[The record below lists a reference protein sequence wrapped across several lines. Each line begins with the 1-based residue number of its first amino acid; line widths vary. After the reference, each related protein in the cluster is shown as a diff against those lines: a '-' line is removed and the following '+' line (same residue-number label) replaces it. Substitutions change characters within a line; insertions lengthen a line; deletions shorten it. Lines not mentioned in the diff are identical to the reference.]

1 MAETRKFSLIYDGQE
16 DRIAWDLE
24 DTEGATTRLWLTQKL
39 TGGLVGALI
48 PNLEKRA
55 AAAAASGAALQAW
68 EQAAAMAEFGKT
80 PGVRTRAGST
90 TGLVR
95 TVHVASGERGFG
107 LTFEF
112 GAGESRTIGLETRAL
127 RQTLAVIHRLYAAA
141 GWPMDLWPAW
151 IADAAKPA
159 TAPALN

>member
-1 MAETRKFSLIYDGQE
+1 MAETRKFSLVYDGAE

-39 TGGLVGALI
+39 SRGLVGALI
-48 PNLEKRA
+48 PILEKRTA
-55 AAAAASGAALQAW
+55 GAASGGSTLQAW

-80 PGVRTRAGST
+80 PAVRTDAGSSA
-90 TGLVR
+90 GLVR
-95 TVHVASGERGFG
+95 AVHIASGEKGFS

-112 GAGESRTIGLETRAL
+112 GADETRTVGLETPAL
-127 RQTLAVIHRLYAAA
+127 RQTLAVIHRLYTAA

-151 IADAAKPA
+151 IADPAARAAEA
-159 TAPALN
+159 TVN

>member
-1 MAETRKFSLIYDGQE
+1 MAETRKFSLVYDGEE

-24 DTEGATTRLWLTQKL
+24 DTEGVATRLWLTQKL
-39 TGGLVGALI
+39 SRRLVGALVPI
-48 PNLEKRA
+48 LEKRTAGGA
-55 AAAAASGAALQAW
+55 AGGSALQAW

-80 PGVRTRAGST
+80 PGVRTDAGST
-90 TGLVR
+90 AGLVR
-95 TVHVASGERGFG
+95 TVHVASGERGFS

-112 GAGESRTIGLETRAL
+112 GVGEARTIGLETPAL

-151 IADAAKPA
+151 IADAAASA
-159 TAPALN
+159 TASLAN